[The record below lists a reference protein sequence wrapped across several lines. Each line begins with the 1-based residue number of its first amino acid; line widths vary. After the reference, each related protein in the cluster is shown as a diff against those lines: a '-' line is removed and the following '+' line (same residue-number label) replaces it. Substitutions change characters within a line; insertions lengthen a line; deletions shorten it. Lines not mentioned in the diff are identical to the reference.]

1 MTAPK
6 VLIENQNALGQ
17 NVEQVTLDTNRVD
30 IQRETH
36 SRLANA
42 VALSSRGLW
51 IDCSQWIAYSAG
63 FFSLAKLSLL
73 SALPLW
79 AIALVFGVPLFIFFV
94 LLADVCQRRKS
105 LRLHA
110 LTRFVLM
117 VVGGAIAV
125 S

>member
-1 MTAPK
+1 MPPK
-6 VLIENQNALGQ
+6 ILVENQNALGH
-17 NVEQVTLDTNRVD
+17 NVEQITLDTNRVD

-51 IDCSQWIAYSAG
+51 IDCSQWITYTAG
-63 FFSLAKLSLL
+63 FFSLVKLALL
-73 SALPLW
+73 SPLPLW
-79 AIALVFGVPLFIFFV
+79 SILLAAGVPLVIFFV
-94 LLADVCQRRKS
+94 LLVDVCQRRKS

-110 LTRFVLM
+110 AARFMLM
-117 VVGGAIAV
+117 AVGGAIAV